1 LFAVEVIPAVLVEE
15 KFGGGFK
22 VRLPDGNLL
31 DLPKI
36 SFGTEWVGLWSLP
49 VLWLG
54 GRGERKRQKAC
65 PHPEVVQW
73 QQTLGVGP
81 FARRVER
88 SVCLH
93 CGLGVEMKAE

>member
-1 LFAVEVIPAVLVEE
+1 MEVTPASLIEE
-15 KFGGGFK
+15 KLTGGFK
-22 VRLPDGNLL
+22 LRLPDGQVI

-36 SFGTEWVGLWSLP
+36 SFGNEWVGVWSLP
-49 VLWLG
+49 VLWLA
-54 GRGERKRQKAC
+54 GRGERKRQRSCK
-65 PHPEVVQW
+65 HPEVVQW
-73 QQTLGVGP
+73 RQTLGKGL